1 MYTTHIWQVR
11 LGGQAGVVT
20 GRKMLENIDEFVQER
35 LALYTHEEVFEVII
49 VETAGPAAVAPK
61 LHRGHMH
68 IFFSHTVLDSSQA
81 KCARAR
87 HPEKND
93 PPVIRI
99 ELSRLRNRGALPMPI
114 EIRRKDVKTLV
125 VQGRAQLVEVLPASE
140 FKREHLP
147 QAVNIPLET
156 MTAATT
162 KSLRKDQAVIVYCFD
177 YQCDLSARAAWRLE
191 TMGFQEVYRYTPG
204 KADWLAAGWETEGTD
219 AKKVR
224 IRQMIHK
231 DVPTCSLR
239 ERLEDVKSRRRP
251 NQDMCIVVND
261 RNIVLGVIQGEI
273 WDANPQSRIADV
285 MQPGPRTIRPD
296 LERKAAQKVLKN
308 YDASCAI
315 VTTADGELL
324 GIVKI
329 AQKKAQKA
337 RKAA

>member
-1 MYTTHIWQVR
+1 
-11 LGGQAGVVT
+11 
-20 GRKMLENIDEFVQER
+20 
-35 LALYTHEEVFEVII
+35 
-49 VETAGPAAVAPK
+49 
-61 LHRGHMH
+61 
-68 IFFSHTVLDSSQA
+68 
-81 KCARAR
+81 
-87 HPEKND
+87 
-93 PPVIRI
+93 
-99 ELSRLRNRGALPMPI
+99 MPI

-125 VQGRAQLVEVLPASE
+125 AQGRAQLVEVLPASE

-308 YDASCAI
+308 YDASSAI
-315 VTTADGELL
+315 VTTSDGELL

>member
-1 MYTTHIWQVR
+1 MYTTHIWQVS
-11 LGGQAGVVT
+11 LAGQAGVVT

-49 VETAGPAAVAPK
+49 VETGQVA
-61 LHRGHMH
+61 H
-68 IFFSHTVLDSSQA
+68 A
-81 KCARAR
+81 
-87 HPEKND
+87 
-93 PPVIRI
+93 
-99 ELSRLRNRGALPMPI
+99 
-114 EIRRKDVKTLV
+114 
-125 VQGRAQLVEVLPASE
+125 
-140 FKREHLP
+140 
-147 QAVNIPLET
+147 LET
-156 MTAATT
+156 
-162 KSLRKDQAVIVYCFD
+162 DQAVIVYCFD

-204 KADWLAAGWETEGTD
+204 KADWLAAGWETEGTE
-219 AKKVR
+219 ARKVR

-251 NQDMCIVVND
+251 SQDMCIVVND
-261 RNIVLGVIQGEI
+261 RNIVLGIIHGET
-273 WDANPQSRIADV
+273 WDANPQSRVADV

-296 LERKAAQKVLKN
+296 LEPKDAQKLLKN
-308 YDASCAI
+308 YDASSAI
-315 VTTADGELL
+315 VTTSDGELL